1 MEHHMART
9 TVKSNDLRSPLYATL
24 GATDRAVELVRESV
38 TDLQT
43 RLVELQQSIDKFEAD
58 PKQLRTRTVGAVN
71 EQTENLTREAQRRR
85 AAIEGRINEL
95 QSRALEVPDKV
106 QGFLEQHEVAYAQ
119 LVERGDALVRRI
131 RRQESTKQTAKA
143 ARTTSSKAK
152 TTATQS
158 GNASRS
164 TASSAKGAAK
174 GATTTAQRQ
183 SKAPRSSAKA
193 TATGAAKTA
202 KSAAKATGDA
212 ATKVGD

>member
-1 MEHHMART
+1 MART
-9 TVKSNDLRSPLYATL
+9 TLNDQLTRPLYATV
-24 GATDRAVELVRESV
+24 GVTDRAAAAVRGSV
-38 TDLQT
+38 SDLQT
-43 RLVELQQSIDKFEAD
+43 RLVELQQGINRLERD
-58 PKQLRTRTVGAVN
+58 PEQLRV
-71 EQTENLTREAQRRR
+71 R
-85 AAIEGRINEL
+85 AR
-95 QSRALEVPDKV
+95 QVPDKV
-106 QGFLEQHEVAYAQ
+106 QGFLEQHEVAYDQ

-131 RRQESTKQTAKA
+131 RRQESTKDTAKA

-158 GNASRS
+158 RNAGRS

-174 GATTTAQRQ
+174 GATTTAQRS

-193 TATGAAKTA
+193 TATGAAKTT